1 MEERGGRGGSVI
13 MVFGAGNPLLPFP
26 PTPFSTSFSARYYV
40 EVEVKGLE
48 REGGGDGERERER
61 AWAKKVGKRVSW

>member
-1 MEERGGRGGSVI
+1 

-48 REGGGDGERERER
+48 REGGDGERERKKER
-61 AWAKKVGKRVSW
+61 GPKKWARE

>member
-1 MEERGGRGGSVI
+1 

-48 REGGGDGERERER
+48 REGGGMERERER
-61 AWAKKVGKRVSW
+61 KSVGQKKWARE